1 LHGVNRASLD
11 GLLEEVPSS
20 LELGSAEARGELGEV
35 AEPEGKR
42 VRVAEESHALL
53 ESLNK

>member
-1 LHGVNRASLD
+1 VHGVNRASLD